1 MKRVLYVVVA
11 IVVIFFGIT
20 FAFYN
25 RQNVDLNYYFGI
37 SWSGPLALALLTAV
51 AVGVV
56 IGFLASLRTVLR
68 LQRQVVAARKEVRQV
83 EQEVQNLRAL
93 PIKDVI

>member
-1 MKRVLYVVVA
+1 MKRVLYVVIA

-20 FAFYN
+20 FAFHN
-25 RQNVDLNYYFGI
+25 RQNVELSYYFGI
-37 SWSGPLALALLTAV
+37 SWSGPLVLALLAAV
-51 AVGVV
+51 AFGVAV
-56 IGFLASLRTVLR
+56 GFLASLRTLLR
-68 LQRQVVAARKEVRQV
+68 LQRQLVASRKEVRQV

>member
-1 MKRVLYVVVA
+1 MKRVFYVVVA
-11 IVVIFFGIT
+11 LIVVFFGIT
-20 FAFYN
+20 FAFHN
-25 RQNVDLNYYFGI
+25 RQNVDLTYYFGI
-37 SWSGPLALALLTAV
+37 SWSGPLALALLTAI

-56 IGFLASLRTVLR
+56 IGFLASLRTLLR
-68 LQRQVVAARKEVRQV
+68 LQRQLVVARKDVRQV

>member
-20 FAFYN
+20 FAFHN
-25 RQNVDLNYYFGI
+25 RQNVDVNYYFGI
-37 SWSGPLALALLTAV
+37 SWNGPLALALLTAL

-56 IGFLASLRTVLR
+56 VGFLASLHTVLR
-68 LQRQVVAARKEVRQV
+68 LQRQLVAARKEVRQV